1 MHEMSLMEGILNRA
15 ADALSEYKVAK
26 VNSLTVRVGVL
37 ANVMPAAF
45 EFAFEALTDDTIFS
59 GARLITEVL
68 PIKTR
73 CPQCGKIFEQEH
85 SPLRCPDCHTASEEI
100 LAGTEV
106 YLASIDFEE
115 GDQ

>member
-45 EFAFEALTDDTIFS
+45 EFAFEALTDDTICLLYTS
-59 GARLITEVL
+59 YGSIASAIRLV
-68 PIKTR
+68 
-73 CPQCGKIFEQEH
+73 
-85 SPLRCPDCHTASEEI
+85 
-100 LAGTEV
+100 
-106 YLASIDFEE
+106 
-115 GDQ
+115 

>member
-1 MHEMSLMEGILNRA
+1 MPAYFATSMYAFMGAPLLVILVLTLAGRKPVSYTHLDVYKRQ

-59 GARLITEVL
+59 GARPVSYTHL
-68 PIKTR
+68 
-73 CPQCGKIFEQEH
+73 
-85 SPLRCPDCHTASEEI
+85 D
-100 LAGTEV
+100 V
-106 YLASIDFEE
+106 YKRQIYVH
-115 GDQ
+115 

>member
-68 PIKTR
+68 QMCIRDRSIRLAQKSILQPIN
-73 CPQCGKIFEQEH
+73 
-85 SPLRCPDCHTASEEI
+85 
-100 LAGTEV
+100 
-106 YLASIDFEE
+106 
-115 GDQ
+115 